1 MNHHIIIN
9 IQNQIIISWKKY
21 INSQINKWSNLMVKY
36 IPIYY
41 YLLNY
46 LLNYLFIYNLKIL
59 KKY

>member
-1 MNHHIIIN
+1 
-9 IQNQIIISWKKY
+9 
-21 INSQINKWSNLMVKY
+21 MVKY